1 MVNIVLSIESG
12 FVLIPI
18 ISFPF
23 VILTSYSTFEA
34 DARPFRT
41 SFTKTPAIPRKPSK
55 PAPAETNGNGVH
67 ANVNGVSEANATQ
80 GHKRSRSGDDGQPPK
95 KARLG
100 DPTPDDDDIVL
111 VEDAG
116 GAIVIDDD

>member
-1 MVNIVLSIESG
+1 M
-12 FVLIPI
+12 
-18 ISFPF
+18 
-23 VILTSYSTFEA
+23 YSTFEG
-34 DARPFRT
+34 DANPFKT
-41 SFTKTPAIPRKPSK
+41 SFTETPQIPRKPSK

-67 ANVNGVSEANATQ
+67 ADSNGTSEGNATQ

-100 DPTPDDDDIVL
+100 EPAPADDDVVL